1 MPCQYYCVGADGVG
15 FGVGMINTGVHMYAV
30 DGDDEKTKHR
40 HVVLH
45 VATSL
50 GPARDPDM
58 LTRRFTPT
66 RRHTP
71 AAHEPHGAVLVG
83 NVGLLDVLDDDS
95 LTSRRR
101 LILRYH

>member
-30 DGDDEKTKHR
+30 DRDDETTKHR

-50 GPARDPDM
+50 GPARDRHADAPIYPQAPAYA
-58 LTRRFTPT
+58 RRA
-66 RRHTP
+66 R
-71 AAHEPHGAVLVG
+71 AA
-83 NVGLLDVLDDDS
+83 
-95 LTSRRR
+95 RRR
-101 LILRYH
+101 TGWQCWTT